1 MRPEPLLITKL
12 RILDSRES
20 EKRLKDILDS
30 LFVVCFSQ
38 FDHKLFDELIE
49 IFQIKNKNK
58 KLAIKILNSKLL
70 ELELLDL
77 RLERNEIRNLKTV
90 FLSIL
95 QK

>member
-1 MRPEPLLITKL
+1 M
-12 RILDSRES
+12 
-20 EKRLKDILDS
+20 
-30 LFVVCFSQ
+30 VCFSQ